1 MKQECGETLGDLEPV
16 YYLFTT
22 MGEITLPQAVTHVS
36 YHTKRN
42 ETDTKVPR
50 TDERDILG
58 TTLNST
64 NKKRTWVEEGRRW
77 KTRLILKHPEQMKEA
92 H

>member
-1 MKQECGETLGDLEPV
+1 ME
-16 YYLFTT
+16 
-22 MGEITLPQAVTHVS
+22 
-36 YHTKRN
+36 N

-64 NKKRTWVEEGRRW
+64 NKKRTLVEESRRR
-77 KTRLILKHPEQMKEA
+77 KTRLILKHPEQMKET